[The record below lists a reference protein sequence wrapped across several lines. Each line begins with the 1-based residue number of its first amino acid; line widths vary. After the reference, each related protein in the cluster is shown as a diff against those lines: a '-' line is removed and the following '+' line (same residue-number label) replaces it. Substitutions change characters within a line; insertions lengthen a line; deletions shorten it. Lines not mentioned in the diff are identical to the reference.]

1 MASEMAKY
9 QYQWRKLSTQY
20 GETKAA
26 ESGGGNQ
33 WRIAESNNVSEIS
46 A

>member
-9 QYQWRKLSTQY
+9 QYQWRKLSTKVAKQS
-20 GETKAA
+20 G